1 MILRLRL
8 IFYTDDERGDR
19 MPAYVNGNGHK
30 GSNCVIRGWQLEQQ
44 CEELPGVVAGRISCR
59 GLLVN
64 NSGKVKRLK
73 RGRGTTYAGSK

>member
-30 GSNCVIRGWQLEQQ
+30 GSNCVIRGGSWNNN
-44 CEELPGVVAGRISCR
+44 ARNCR
-59 GLLVN
+59 V
-64 NSGKVKRLK
+64 S
-73 RGRGTTYAGSK
+73 